1 MTYTIVF
8 EAEIGE
14 DMELKGKIA
23 LITGGSTGIGFSIA
37 QRFVREGSWVFI
49 VGRRQAELDKAMQSL
64 GANAQGIQGDI
75 TITEDLERV
84 YATIK
89 KEAGRLDIVVANS
102 GVGGSLALEGI
113 TGEHFDKIFD
123 LNARATVFTVQKAL
137 PLMTTGGSV
146 ILVGSVAGS
155 AGLPGHTA
163 YNASKAAV
171 RSFAR
176 TWTSE
181 LAAKGIRVNTISPGP
196 IDTGMMQGAPD
207 AMRQFF
213 ISRIP
218 LGRLGKQEEVAA
230 AALFLASD
238 ESSFIAG
245 TELVIDGGM
254 MQV

>member
-1 MTYTIVF
+1 MQ
-8 EAEIGE
+8 
-14 DMELKGKIA
+14 LKGKIA

-37 QRFVREGSWVFI
+37 ERFVQEGARVFI

-64 GANAQGIQGDI
+64 GVNAQGIQGDI
-75 TITEDLERV
+75 TVAEDLKRV
-84 YATIK
+84 YETIK
-89 KEAGRLDIVVANS
+89 EAAGRLDIVVANS
-102 GVGGSLALEGI
+102 GVGGSLPLEGI

-123 LNARATVFTVQKAL
+123 LNARAAVFTVQKAL

-155 AGLPGHTA
+155 AGLPEHTA

-181 LAAKGIRVNTISPGP
+181 LAPKGIRVNTISPGP

-218 LGRLGKQEEVAA
+218 LGRLGKPEEVAA

-254 MQV
+254 TQV